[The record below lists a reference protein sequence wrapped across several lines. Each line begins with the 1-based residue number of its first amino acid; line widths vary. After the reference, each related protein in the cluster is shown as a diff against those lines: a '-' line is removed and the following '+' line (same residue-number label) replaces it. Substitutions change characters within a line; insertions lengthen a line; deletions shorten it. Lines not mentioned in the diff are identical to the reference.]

1 MFNSARTSART
12 LLVAASAASFV
23 ALGAGIAGADALGG
37 ATDGLP
43 LNDLGNQVPASL
55 TEGVATPLG
64 DLVKVTPGEVSAAP
78 EIDHNSA
85 PVTGGAGESVS
96 TDVPLEVSEDN
107 AADLGPLGLV
117 ETLPLSD
124 AAGTA
129 SSVDP
134 ADVPGTVTGA
144 VGGQDLGTGPVS
156 ELLATL
162 GTTAP
167 DAGAV
172 ELPRESQ
179 YHESLANTP
188 VEGVDPV
195 GEATGALLGSQ
206 SDVVPLSNPAG
217 DPLSG
222 LIGGLP
228 VDDVLAGV
236 TGGLPTGTL
245 PMSAPTA
252 GQSLDELNGTVK
264 PATNG
269 QPLNELNGT
278 VKPLTN
284 GQPLNKLNGTVK
296 PATNGK
302 PLHQAGPADQA
313 EGTVSEVGALADS
326 GTEQVGGGL
335 VGLDEKVAMA
345 GTDQPIAVDAGEN
358 TDLTGGAAGLL
369 GELVPAQQTLPM
381 ADGAGAPELPET
393 GAVTDALGDVTS
405 SAGAA
410 DTEALPMAAP
420 DTSAVTDLV
429 GTDTLGGDVA
439 SVNGLPSVGQ
449 PTVETERVTGL
460 VPGGLV

>member
-37 ATDGLP
+37 VTDGLP
-43 LNDLGNQVPASL
+43 LNDLGNQVPAPL

-96 TDVPLEVSEDN
+96 TDVPLEVAEDN

-144 VGGQDLGTGPVS
+144 VGGQGLGTDPVS

-222 LIGGLP
+222 VLGDLPIGTDGLP
-228 VDDVLAGV
+228 VDGLPIGDVLGGV
-236 TGGLPTGTL
+236 TGGLPTETL
-245 PMSAPTA
+245 PMSAPTT
-252 GQSLDELNGTVK
+252 GQTVDELNGLVK
-264 PATNG
+264 PVT
-269 QPLNELNGT
+269 
-278 VKPLTN
+278 K

-302 PLHQAGPADQA
+302 PLHQAGPAEQA
-313 EGTVSEVGALADS
+313 EGTVSEVGALAES

-393 GAVTDALGDVTS
+393 GAVTDTLGGVTS
-405 SAGAA
+405 PAGAA

-429 GTDTLGGDVA
+429 GPDTLGGDVA